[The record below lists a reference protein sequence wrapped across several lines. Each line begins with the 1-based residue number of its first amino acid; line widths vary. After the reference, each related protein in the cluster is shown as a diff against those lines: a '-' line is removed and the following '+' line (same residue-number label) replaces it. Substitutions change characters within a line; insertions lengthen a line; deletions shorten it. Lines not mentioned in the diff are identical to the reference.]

1 MLLAVP
7 EMHRWTSVV
16 VGVLS
21 SAALV
26 AVLYK
31 KGAPESRGPA
41 PGASASASAQPVAS
55 TAPSPSGSADEDEPP
70 APGLMP
76 ATDDLGDG
84 GGRPLPGSAPA
95 TVSFG
100 VVLFTYQGVQFA
112 PPGART
118 KQEALE
124 KAKAVVE
131 DAKKDFADAVK
142 KGDRGST
149 SDAGRIPRGVLEPEL
164 EFVLFTL
171 EKGAVHPE
179 PIDTPRGYWVVRRV
193 E

>member
-1 MLLAVP
+1 MLLALP
-7 EMHRWTSVV
+7 EMQRWTSVV
-16 VGVLS
+16 VGVLC

-26 AVLYK
+26 AVMYK
-31 KGAPESRGPA
+31 AGAPGSRGTSPA
-41 PGASASASAQPVAS
+41 PSASASAPALAS
-55 TAPSPSGSADEDEPP
+55 AAPAPSGSAGEEEPG
-70 APGLMP
+70 APGLLP
-76 ATDDLGDG
+76 VTEDLGDG
-84 GGRPLPGSAPA
+84 GKPLPGNAPG

-112 PPGART
+112 PTGART

-131 DAKKDFADAVK
+131 DAKKDFAEAVK

-149 SDAGRIPRGVLEPEL
+149 ADAGRIPRGVLESEIEL
-164 EFVLFTL
+164 VLFTL
-171 EKGAVHPE
+171 DKGAVHPE
-179 PIDTPRGYWVVRRV
+179 PIDTPRGYWVVRRI

>member
-1 MLLAVP
+1 M
-7 EMHRWTSVV
+7 V

-26 AVLYK
+26 AAMYK
-31 KGAPESRGPA
+31 AGSPGSRGASPA
-41 PGASASASAQPVAS
+41 PSASASALPLAS
-55 TAPSPSGSADEDEPP
+55 AAPAPSTSAGEEELGGPSLLPVGEEV
-70 APGLMP
+70 
-76 ATDDLGDG
+76 GDG
-84 GGRPLPGSAPA
+84 GKPLPAGAPG

-112 PPGART
+112 PTGART

-131 DAKKDFADAVK
+131 EASKDFAEAVK

-149 SDAGRIPRGVLEPEL
+149 ADAGRIPRGVLEPEI
-164 EFVLFTL
+164 ESVLFTL
-171 EKGAVHPE
+171 DKGTVHPE
-179 PIDTPRGYWVVRRV
+179 PIDTPRGFWVVRRI

>member
-1 MLLAVP
+1 MQ
-7 EMHRWTSVV
+7 RWTSVV

-26 AVLYK
+26 AAMYK
-31 KGAPESRGPA
+31 AGAPASRGAMPT
-41 PGASASASAQPVAS
+41 PSASASAPPLTSA
-55 TAPSPSGSADEDEPP
+55 APAPSGSAGEEDLAGPSLLPVPEEI
-70 APGLMP
+70 
-76 ATDDLGDG
+76 GDG
-84 GGRPLPGSAPA
+84 GKPLPANAPA

-112 PPGART
+112 PTGARS

-131 DAKKDFADAVK
+131 DASKDFAEAVK

-149 SDAGRIPRGVLEPEL
+149 ADAGRIPRGVLEPEI
-164 EFVLFTL
+164 ESVLFSL
-171 EKGAVHPE
+171 DKGAVHPE
-179 PIDTPRGYWVVRRV
+179 PIDTPRGFWVVRRI